1 MPNAIE
7 FCRKE
12 IILDPS
18 SLSLSS
24 SLYSGEKKEREKWR
38 TKARMTTLSHFTGS
52 PSSPILSLV
61 SPCRRR
67 RRRRRPLSA
76 HPPPSRQP
84 TRTTSNRVLPPKS
97 ATALIHPQTPS
108 SPSRQAQDRKCRGP
122 PPLLLHRIRT
132 SSARGPRNSTSPGTP
147 QRTPA
152 AVTTAILMPKSL
164 PLPRPSTSRQQQQ
177 RRQRI
182 SRNEPK
188 LSGPVTSAGPKR

>member
-38 TKARMTTLSHFTGS
+38 TKARMTMLSHFTGN
-52 PSSPILSLV
+52 PSTPILSLV
-61 SPCRRR
+61 SPFPRR

-76 HPPPSRQP
+76 HPPPPRHP
-84 TRTTSNRVLPPKS
+84 TRTISNRVLPPKS

-108 SPSRQAQDRKCRGP
+108 SPSRLALDRKCRGP
-122 PPLLLHRIRT
+122 PVLHRIRT

-152 AVTTAILMPKSL
+152 AVTTVILMPKSL

-182 SRNEPK
+182 SRNGPK
-188 LSGPVTSAGPKR
+188 LSGPVTSAGQKR